1 LLNYRREIDG
11 LRALAIVPVL
21 VFHFFPSK
29 FPLGYLGV
37 DLFFVIS
44 GYLITRIML
53 DKFETKTF
61 SFRDFYIRRARRI
74 LPATLSVLIVTSLF
88 ALALLSSTDLLRYTE
103 SLVATL
109 SFVANIYFWRTGG
122 YFGTNDELKPLLNM
136 WSLGVEEQFYLIFPI
151 ILFGIFRV
159 IRKRQFQLL
168 AIACFAVSSF
178 VLNTYMLSIGGQ
190 NPAFFLLPTRIWQFA
205 VGAYIALSASNGTD
219 KTRSTGTLAAI
230 GIILISTNYYSIS
243 TALPSSTLMTIG
255 IGLILSGGV
264 PVNTLAGRFLTL
276 KPIVFLG
283 LISFSLYLWHW
294 PILAFI
300 RYFYIE
306 TPPVSVL
313 IFGLLST
320 LALSYLSWKLIET
333 PFRKIRTEKSVFGFI
348 LVSYLLLLTV
358 ASITVFT
365 DFFSSRHSSVAN
377 SIASAIDSSYRCSIS
392 SLRPYGGSKAC
403 LVGDLSG
410 KDYTVALVGNSHAQM
425 YGPAYI
431 SVLKEANQRGLIVP
445 LNGCLPTTDINTSTE
460 CLSRA
465 IKNFEEVS
473 SDAKIKT
480 VVIALTWYSD
490 DLVDETGSLF
500 HDIDFSVR
508 KRSLVNLIHSL
519 ERAGKRVFLVGPIAI
534 PGYDFPSVVSRKLIF
549 GGSLVPEFS
558 VPRKVFDDKFSD
570 VIEWLKIQPGVSL
583 ILPHQL
589 LCDDENCYFG
599 SGNTSFF
606 ADSNHLSFDGAI
618 SMIPLFKAIVK

>member
-1 LLNYRREIDG
+1 MLNYRREIDG

-44 GYLITRIML
+44 GYLITRIMI
-53 DKFETKTF
+53 DKHETKTF
-61 SFRDFYIRRARRI
+61 SFRDFYVRRARRI
-74 LPATLSVLIVTSLF
+74 LPATLSVLIVSSLF
-88 ALALLSSTDLLRYTE
+88 AIGLLSSTDLSRYTE

-151 ILFGIFRV
+151 VLFGIFRV

-168 AIACFAVSSF
+168 AIACLAVSSF
-178 VLNTYMLSIGGQ
+178 VLNAYMLFIGGS
-190 NPAFFLLPTRIWQFA
+190 NPAFFLLPTRIWQFT
-205 VGAYIALSASNGTD
+205 VGAYIALRASDVTD
-219 KTRSTGTLAAI
+219 RTRSAGTFAALGILLI
-230 GIILISTNYYSIS
+230 GANYYSIS
-243 TALPSSTLMTIG
+243 TGLPSSTLMTIG
-255 IGLILSGGV
+255 IGLILWWRV
-264 PVNTLAGRFLTL
+264 PENTLAGRFLTL
-276 KPIVFLG
+276 RPFVFIG

-294 PILAFI
+294 PILVFI

-306 TPPVSVL
+306 TPPILVL

-320 LALSYLSWKLIET
+320 LVLSYLSWKLIET
-333 PFRKIRTEKSVFGFI
+333 PFRKTRTEKSVFGFI

-358 ASITVFT
+358 ASISVFT
-365 DFFSSRHSSVAN
+365 DFFSNRHSSVAN
-377 SIASAIDSSYRCSIS
+377 SIASAIGSSYRCSIS

-403 LVGDLSG
+403 LVGDLSN

-431 SVLKEANQRGLIVP
+431 SVLREANQSGLIVP
-445 LNGCLPTTDINTSTE
+445 LNKCLPTTDINISTE

-473 SDAKIKT
+473 NDAKIKT

-490 DLVDETGSLF
+490 DLMDETGVLIN
-500 HDIDFSVR
+500 DADFSVR
-508 KRSLVNLIHSL
+508 KRSLVNLVHSL
-519 ERAGKRVFLVGPIAI
+519 ERVGKRVFLVGPIAI

-558 VPRKVFDDKFSD
+558 VPRKVFDDKFSN
-570 VIEWLKIQPGVSL
+570 VIEGLQIQLGVSL

-589 LCDDENCYFG
+589 LCDDKNCYFG
-599 SGNTSFF
+599 SDHAAFF
-606 ADSNHLSFDGAI
+606 ADSNHLSLDGAI